1 MFGCAGAQSHQTQ
14 NSSHST
20 ITPSLLILPLSINQT
35 AKLYSL
41 SHENTT
47 ITTITQLHLL
57 LPSGNDDHDEDE
69 GTLGGSGLS
78 SSNNG
83 GNGAGPFNF
92 APQDMGPGAHS
103 VLDSIA
109 ASRSRAASTLL
120 WSPAL
125 ANTVLRLASLAA
137 PNNTSMYPT
146 LPSFS
151 AMSDTA
157 GSYPVT
163 SNAPNLTLDSENRQ
177 QRSDNQPHEAGPA
190 RDSGAMDISDNDSTP
205 NASRRNSVD
214 RDGLRMDVRKLA
226 PRRRL
231 AYPGYQISVHCLGQS
246 LIMKRITRLS
256 SKSKRTSPELPP
268 GKKRKILVF
277 AFARSL
283 LLSGAAFLNTFNP
296 QEHGPC
302 ITMFQDAQAALE
314 DLAMRVKVLKQD
326 KEILIRKI
334 KSLVEDVSCL
344 SGNAAFSAKQTFQHH
359 IHQIV
364 MAGGVL
370 GSSSSSVTTWRAY
383 TFGSTTTS
391 NPFVPPSSTAEQNEP
406 DGVGTM

>member
-1 MFGCAGAQSHQTQ
+1 MAAMVLA
-14 NSSHST
+14 
-20 ITPSLLILPLSINQT
+20 PSI
-35 AKLYSL
+35 
-41 SHENTT
+41 
-47 ITTITQLHLL
+47 LL
-57 LPSGNDDHDEDE
+57 LRIWVRVPIQSLIPSRRRAR
-69 GTLGGSGLS
+69 GTAINEAHRPLPRL
-78 SSNNG
+78 NG
-83 GNGAGPFNF
+83 IGP
-92 APQDMGPGAHS
+92 
-103 VLDSIA
+103 
-109 ASRSRAASTLL
+109 AS
-120 WSPAL
+120 L

-214 RDGLRMDVRKLA
+214 RDGLRMD
-226 PRRRL
+226 
-231 AYPGYQISVHCLGQS
+231 ISVHCLGQS